1 MTEYGLKEKKDWL
14 SRYQESLR
22 KEKRLKET
30 LREVRSRA
38 ESTAQALSGMPPAG
52 GQRSKVESGAILLA
66 AYTMQLNEQ
75 IVDGEVIRAEIE
87 AAVGRLKDPLQR
99 EVLYWRYI
107 KGEDG
112 RPMDLWKVSNKL
124 YISERHTRRLF
135 HQALVNLELPEEGRS
150 STRPS
155 RNCRPPL
162 TPTLRTAKA
171 SRCWTIPA
179 ASLPINTAPAGR
191 GAGLSRR
198 ADSDR
203 AAGRWE

>member
-1 MTEYGLKEKKDWL
+1 MTEYGRKEKKDWL

-38 ESTAQALSGMPPAG
+38 ESTAQALSGMTPAG

-87 AAVGRLKDPLQR
+87 AAVGQIEDPMER

-107 KGEDG
+107 TGENG
-112 RPMDLWKVSNKL
+112 YPMDLWKVGNKL
-124 YISERHTRRLF
+124 YISERHARRL
-135 HQALVNLELPEEGRS
+135 HGWALEHLEIPKDGRS
-150 STRPS
+150 CPV
-155 RNCRPPL
+155 
-162 TPTLRTAKA
+162 
-171 SRCWTIPA
+171 
-179 ASLPINTAPAGR
+179 
-191 GAGLSRR
+191 
-198 ADSDR
+198 
-203 AAGRWE
+203 

>member
-1 MTEYGLKEKKDWL
+1 MTEYERKEKKDWL

-38 ESTAQALSGMPPAG
+38 ESTTQALSGMPPAG
-52 GQRSKVESGAILLA
+52 GRRSKVESGAILLA

-87 AAVGRLKDPLQR
+87 AAVGRLEDPMQR

-112 RPMDLWKVSNKL
+112 RPMDLWKVGNKL

-135 HQALVNLELPEEGRS
+135 GRALENLTLPKDGRS
-150 STRPS
+150 YPV
-155 RNCRPPL
+155 
-162 TPTLRTAKA
+162 
-171 SRCWTIPA
+171 
-179 ASLPINTAPAGR
+179 
-191 GAGLSRR
+191 
-198 ADSDR
+198 
-203 AAGRWE
+203 

>member
-1 MTEYGLKEKKDWL
+1 MTEYGMKEKKDWL
-14 SRYQESLR
+14 RRYQESLR

-38 ESTAQALSGMPPAG
+38 ESTTQALSGMPPAG

-99 EVLYWRYI
+99 EALYWRYI

-112 RPMDLWKVSNKL
+112 RPMDLWKVGNKL

-135 HQALVNLELPEEGRS
+135 RQALVNLELPEEGRS
-150 STRPS
+150 CPV
-155 RNCRPPL
+155 
-162 TPTLRTAKA
+162 
-171 SRCWTIPA
+171 
-179 ASLPINTAPAGR
+179 
-191 GAGLSRR
+191 
-198 ADSDR
+198 
-203 AAGRWE
+203 

>member
-1 MTEYGLKEKKDWL
+1 MTENEQKEKKDWL

-38 ESTAQALSGMPPAG
+38 ESTTQALSGMPPAG

-75 IVDGEVIRAEIE
+75 IVDGEAIRAEIE

-112 RPMDLWKVSNKL
+112 RPMDLWKVGNKL
-124 YISERHTRRLF
+124 YISERHARRLF
-135 HQALVNLELPEEGRS
+135 SQALVNLELPEDGRS
-150 STRPS
+150 CPV
-155 RNCRPPL
+155 
-162 TPTLRTAKA
+162 
-171 SRCWTIPA
+171 
-179 ASLPINTAPAGR
+179 
-191 GAGLSRR
+191 
-198 ADSDR
+198 
-203 AAGRWE
+203 